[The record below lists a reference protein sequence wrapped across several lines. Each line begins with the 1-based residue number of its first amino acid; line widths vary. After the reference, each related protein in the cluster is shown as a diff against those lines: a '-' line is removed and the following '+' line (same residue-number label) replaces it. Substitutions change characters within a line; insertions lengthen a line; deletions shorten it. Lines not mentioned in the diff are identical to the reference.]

1 MFIDQPQDALS
12 SLIDLALERPHLTKL
27 VRPNALSKGGTRRLH
42 GLKKKLH
49 PDTLSLPSASE
60 MRMKLLEAILR
71 SKWRRFAWQTP
82 EAQGLDLSGILFLY

>member
-1 MFIDQPQDALS
+1 
-12 SLIDLALERPHLTKL
+12 
-27 VRPNALSKGGTRRLH
+27 
-42 GLKKKLH
+42 
-49 PDTLSLPSASE
+49 